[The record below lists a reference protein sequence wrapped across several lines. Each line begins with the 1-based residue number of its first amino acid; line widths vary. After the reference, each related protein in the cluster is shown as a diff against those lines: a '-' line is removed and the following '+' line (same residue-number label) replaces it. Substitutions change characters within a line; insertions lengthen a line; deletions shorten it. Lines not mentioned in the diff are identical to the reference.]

1 MRRGGTYVAG
11 MRTPFDSPIAL
22 GTAAKKARLNAG
34 LTQSQLA
41 GEIGTTRKRI
51 GNIESGDTA
60 TLGKTP
66 EEWFAAVAPI
76 AAASWKI
83 DPADRKRNRYW
94 DGGDWGGESITPV
107 ELMKRKRQASEGDKP
122 QVVVNNRGCGSG
134 CAGTF
139 AVFLVI
145 GLIAMVL
152 EKC

>member
-1 MRRGGTYVAG
+1 MNDEPRSAADIVPDNGWPA
-11 MRTPFDSPIAL
+11 PSDPSP
-22 GTAAKKARLNAG
+22 G
-34 LTQSQLA
+34 
-41 GEIGTTRKRI
+41 
-51 GNIESGDTA
+51 
-60 TLGKTP
+60 
-66 EEWFAAVAPI
+66 
-76 AAASWKI
+76 WKI